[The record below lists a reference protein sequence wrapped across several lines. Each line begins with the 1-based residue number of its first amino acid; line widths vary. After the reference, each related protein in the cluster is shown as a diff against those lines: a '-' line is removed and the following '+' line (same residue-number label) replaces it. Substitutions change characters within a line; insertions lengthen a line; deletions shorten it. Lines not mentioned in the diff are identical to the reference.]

1 VNYFSGDKLT
11 GKETRE
17 EGGAVRCPIR
27 IGPSYTRPARYGRTI
42 RMFECKCGS
51 HAWSE

>member
-1 VNYFSGDKLT
+1 MNYFSGDKLT